1 MSNDQKAKR
10 QQSKNSRK
18 GAVEDIAISV
28 LQDQLRESAQNDSN
42 SSALWVADEH
52 PHPASL
58 FSDLAQTKAV
68 FLSNRFDQY
77 QAAKNAGAE
86 SYFSDIDLSVAS
98 DHAVKN
104 IFSRVAKERPLVHW
118 VINEAFNLLP
128 AGGSLWLSGYK
139 NEGIKTHITRAETAF
154 GAKAEVTR
162 YKSQLLK
169 AKLTKQENTGTAL
182 DNENYSILRQVE
194 TGGFSFWTK
203 PGLYGWNKVDQG
215 SKLLMDFLEEQSIS
229 FAGKKILDLGCGY
242 GYLSMR
248 AIDLG
253 AENIVA
259 TDNCAAALAA
269 CGKNLSEQNIQ
280 TEIVPSD
287 AGSEVSGVFDMILCN
302 PPFHQ
307 GFSTTSSLHEQFI
320 EQTKRLLSPSGSA
333 YYVVNQFLD
342 IEGITEITE
351 LSYHEMNKTQSF
363 KLVLLNKQNSAQKN

>member
-1 MSNDQKAKR
+1 MSKKP
-10 QQSKNSRK
+10 RK
-18 GAVEDIAISV
+18 SVHEDNAITV
-28 LQDQLRESAQNDSN
+28 LQDQLRGIRQNDPN
-42 SSALWVADEH
+42 AAVLWVADEH
-52 PHPASL
+52 SFPASL

-77 QAAKNAGAE
+77 LTAKNAGLE
-86 SYFSDIDLSVAS
+86 THFSDMDLSVATNQGIT
-98 DHAVKN
+98 DV
-104 IFSRVAKERPLVHW
+104 FFRVAKERPLVHR
-118 VINEAFNLLP
+118 VINKAHQILP

-139 NEGIKTHITRAETAF
+139 NEGIKTHIARAGKAF
-154 GAKAEVTR
+154 GVKAEVSR
-162 YKSQLLK
+162 HKNQLLQ
-169 AKLTKQENTGTAL
+169 AKLTKQESTGTQL
-182 DNENYSILRQVE
+182 DDENYSSLRQIKSD
-194 TGGFSFWTK
+194 GFSFWTK

-215 SKLLMDFLEEQSIS
+215 SKLLMDFLQEQSIS

-259 TDNCAAALAA
+259 TDNCAAALEA
-269 CGKNLSEQNIQ
+269 CQKNLSEQNVQ
-280 TEIVPSD
+280 AEIVPSN

-351 LSYHEMNKTQSF
+351 LSYHEMNKTQNF